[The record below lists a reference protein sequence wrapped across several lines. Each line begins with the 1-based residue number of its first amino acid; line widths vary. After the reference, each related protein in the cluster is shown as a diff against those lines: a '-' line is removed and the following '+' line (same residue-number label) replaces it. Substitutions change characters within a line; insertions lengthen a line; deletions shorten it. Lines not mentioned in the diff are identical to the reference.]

1 MTITTLKLI
10 TGEEIIG
17 DVTQESDSEIVV
29 MRPVTMVESEEPGS
43 ISLVPWIYSI
53 DIAKPITIDKDKVF
67 LTAVTD
73 IRFADSYSK
82 YDSSLTTALEELEAE
97 EQYAQEELDED
108 DTVTIH

>member
-1 MTITTLKLI
+1 IN
-10 TGEEIIG
+10 
-17 DVTQESDSEIVV
+17 
-29 MRPVTMVESEEPGS
+29 
-43 ISLVPWIYSI
+43 
-53 DIAKPITIDKDKVF
+53 KDKVF

>member
-29 MRPVTMVESEEPGS
+29 MHPVTMVESEEPGS

-53 DIAKPITIDKDKVF
+53 DIQNLLP
-67 LTAVTD
+67 
-73 IRFADSYSK
+73 
-82 YDSSLTTALEELEAE
+82 
-97 EQYAQEELDED
+97 
-108 DTVTIH
+108 